1 MRGVRRGHRGR
12 PRRPTARPSAGDEIQ
27 TTDGRVAATL
37 QQRQAVLQRD
47 PVLRTDR
54 AVPAGPRL
62 SAGRRRDAAED
73 LPLLVRAQ
81 RLRRRRAPG
90 RGRLGKR
97 HRRRRIPGGG
107 DRPQVEFGFRS
118 PGRGT
123 QDFGKVSDQNV

>member
-1 MRGVRRGHRGR
+1 MRGVRRGHRRR
-12 PRRPTARPSAGDEIQ
+12 PRRPTARPSARVEVQ
-27 TTDGRVAATL
+27 TTDARVAGIL

-54 AVPAGPRL
+54 VVPGGPRL
-62 SAGRRRDAAED
+62 SAGRHRDAEA
-73 LPLLVRAQ
+73 LPLLLRAQ

-90 RGRLGKR
+90 RDRLGKR
-97 HRRRRIPGGG
+97 HRRWIPDGG

-123 QDFGKVSDQNV
+123 QDVGKVSDQNV